1 LSQFQEVFA
10 EGFAEG
16 FGERFFGRFFVR
28 RVVVEVFLWKIF
40 CGRFV
45 VEGHG
50 FSRAA
55 RAR

>member
-28 RVVVEVFLWKIF
+28 RVVVEDFLWKIF